1 MTKINDVG
9 PDANGW
15 MPIETAPK
23 HAGTEIFAARFG
35 LHADGV
41 TTMCIREPFVS
52 FWSPSLG
59 KFYCDPTHWL
69 CVVPPMPD
77 VAVERS
83 VKRKATSHAST
94 SPGPV
99 NCQIRKRFQKEAY
112 PRTCERCGLG
122 PCPFFHTD
130 GRSKSQGQEP

>member
-1 MTKINDVG
+1 MTK

-23 HAGTEIFAARFG
+23 DGTQILTFSPHGTVICEWLPAGYFREGDAACWFPI
-35 LHADGV
+35 V
-41 TTMCIREPFVS
+41 N
-52 FWSPSLG
+52 
-59 KFYCDPTHWL
+59 PTHWQPL
-69 CVVPPMPD
+69 PEPP
-77 VAVERS
+77 VERS
-83 VKRKATSHAST
+83 KSKEQATDHAST

-122 PCPFFHTD
+122 PCPFFHDD
-130 GRSKSQGQEP
+130 GRSKLKEQGT